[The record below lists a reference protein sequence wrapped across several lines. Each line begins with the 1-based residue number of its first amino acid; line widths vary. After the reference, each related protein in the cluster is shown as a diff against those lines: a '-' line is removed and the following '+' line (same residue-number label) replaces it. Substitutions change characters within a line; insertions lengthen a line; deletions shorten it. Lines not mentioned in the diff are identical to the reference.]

1 MAFVIASNFL
11 RVRSDN
17 RELRLTGSV
26 FSCLICIVF
35 SGGDWYSE
43 DSSPELNSI
52 ADCMDMGDPNF
63 WTLDGGDFN
72 GDSIGEI
79 DSDDSELED
88 DELEDDE
95 LDDDELEDGVF
106 GDSVDLST
114 EELGELDGFDVLTVV
129 LVSDPVFLEHSSF
142 PSSL

>member
-43 DSSPELNSI
+43 NSSPELNSI

-72 GDSIGEI
+72 GDSIVEI
-79 DSDDSELED
+79 DSDDSELE
-88 DELEDDE
+88 
-95 LDDDELEDGVF
+95 DDELEDGVF